1 MLGRE
6 ILLRFPAAGG
16 EMVVLIV
23 ASNPALSVI
32 WAKHLERQGHVVMLV
47 HSQDAAVDY
56 MSEND
61 VDVIVLDLMLE
72 DGAAL
77 AVADY
82 ASYRHPCAAIVFVTK
97 STFFSDGSI
106 FNHIPNAAAFVEEQ
120 TPPGDLA
127 AIVEYHGRV

>member
-1 MLGRE
+1 
-6 ILLRFPAAGG
+6 
-16 EMVVLIV
+16 MVVLIV

-32 WAKHLERQGHVVMLV
+32 WARHVERQGRRVVLV
-47 HSQDAAVDY
+47 HSQDAAVAY
-56 MSEND
+56 MAEHS

-82 ASYRHPCAAIVFVTK
+82 ASYRHPQSAIVFVTN

-127 AIVEYHGRV
+127 AIVAYHGRP

>member
-1 MLGRE
+1 
-6 ILLRFPAAGG
+6 
-16 EMVVLIV
+16 MVVLIV

-32 WAKHLERQGHVVMLV
+32 WARHLERQGHSVSLV

-56 MSEND
+56 MSENN

-82 ASYRHPCAAIVFVTK
+82 ASYRHPGSAIVFTTN

-127 AIVEYHGRV
+127 AIVEYHGRA

>member
-1 MLGRE
+1 M
-6 ILLRFPAAGG
+6 
-16 EMVVLIV
+16 VLIV

-32 WAKHLERQGHVVMLV
+32 WSRHLERLGHEVVLV
-47 HSQDAAVDY
+47 HSQDAAVSY
-56 MSEND
+56 MAD
-61 VDVIVLDLMLE
+61 HPVDVIVLDLMLE

-82 ASYRHPCAAIVFVTK
+82 ANYRHPLAAVVFVTK

-106 FNHIPNAAAFVEEQ
+106 FNLMPNAAAFIEEQ

-127 AIVEYHGRV
+127 AIVEYHGRA